1 MQLCRIISKTQRKIT
16 FMKLNAV
23 RAMLIVSL
31 IIILV
36 YILGLFLPIIK
47 NSKDS
52 KIKDLHKT
60 EYII

>member
-1 MQLCRIISKTQRKIT
+1 MKI
-16 FMKLNAV
+16 NAI
-23 RAMLIVSL
+23 RAMLLASL
-31 IIILV
+31 IIILL

-52 KIKDLHKT
+52 EIRDINKI

>member
-1 MQLCRIISKTQRKIT
+1 
-16 FMKLNAV
+16 MKLNAV
-23 RAMLIVSL
+23 LAMLIVSL

>member
-1 MQLCRIISKTQRKIT
+1 
-16 FMKLNAV
+16 MKLNAV
-23 RAMLIVSL
+23 RAMLITSL

-52 KIKDLHKT
+52 KIKNFYKV